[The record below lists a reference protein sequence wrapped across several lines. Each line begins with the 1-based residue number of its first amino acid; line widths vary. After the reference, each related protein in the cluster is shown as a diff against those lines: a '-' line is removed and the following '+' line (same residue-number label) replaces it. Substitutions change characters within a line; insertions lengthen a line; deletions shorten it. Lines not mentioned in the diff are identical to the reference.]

1 MERTDVR
8 GGLDSR
14 AHCVLSLRRSTAFSG
29 LFRCSLSRSRQ
40 SLGVGLRETRAR
52 HRPSTM
58 RRVPPRLFG
67 KPPDDL
73 VDPGGVVVDHEL
85 AKDMSRR
92 VVPGGDGATAL
103 CLRIPV
109 REKSDG
115 IVTRRRRTEQ
125 TCARTR
131 RYRLSSLRRMFA
143 PTGVAW
149 DPAHPRVGGLPLYH
163 LPEIGRNRRQRFWP
177 VFAVSAAFDL
187 LLIAAGCNHG

>member
-1 MERTDVR
+1 
-8 GGLDSR
+8 
-14 AHCVLSLRRSTAFSG
+14 
-29 LFRCSLSRSRQ
+29 
-40 SLGVGLRETRAR
+40 
-52 HRPSTM
+52 M

-115 IVTRRRRTEQ
+115 IVTLTIFRKLVATDGNGFGLFLPFPRRSI
-125 TCARTR
+125 C
-131 RYRLSSLRRMFA
+131 Y
-143 PTGVAW
+143 
-149 DPAHPRVGGLPLYH
+149 
-163 LPEIGRNRRQRFWP
+163 
-177 VFAVSAAFDL
+177 
-187 LLIAAGCNHG
+187 